1 MIATLNYQDD
11 IAIITLC
18 RPEARNAL
26 NKEMIQNID
35 DLLNRVIQSP
45 PRVLIFTGQGEKAF
59 CAGADITELQNK
71 TPKEYLELSRKGQ
84 NVFNKISNLPFPTL
98 AVIKGAALGG
108 GLELAMA
115 CTFRICSL
123 NSKFGLPEIKLGLLP
138 GYGGTQRLPRI
149 VGYAKALE
157 LTLSGRIFDAH
168 EAKEI
173 GLITQITATEDSVQ
187 AGLDFLSSFGESFPA
202 STAFI
207 IKAVQSAL
215 DLNITD
221 GLTLESEMFLAST
234 QTKDATEGIEAFI
247 EKRKAEFTNQ

>member
-1 MIATLNYQDD
+1 MNATLNYQND

-26 NKEMIQNID
+26 NKEMIQKID
-35 DLLNRVIQSP
+35 DLLNKVNQAH
-45 PRVLIFTGQGEKAF
+45 PRALIFTGQGEKAF

-71 TPKEYLELSRKGQ
+71 TPTEYLELSRKGQ
-84 NVFNKISNLPFPTL
+84 SVFNKISNLPFPTI
-98 AVIKGAALGG
+98 AVIKGTALGG

-115 CTFRICSL
+115 CTFRICHL
-123 NSKFGLPEIKLGLLP
+123 DSKFGLPEIKLGLLP

-149 VGYAKALE
+149 VGHAKALE
-157 LTLSGRIFDAH
+157 LILSGRIFDAI

-173 GLITQITATEDSVQ
+173 GLITQITATENSTQ
-187 AGLDFLSSFGESFPA
+187 AGLDFLSNFGEKFPA

-221 GLTLESEMFLAST
+221 GLALESEMFLAST
-234 QTKDATEGIEAFI
+234 QTKDAAEGIQAFI
-247 EKRKAEFTNQ
+247 EKRKVQFTNQ